1 MKKGDPCP
9 FGVCLE
15 GEGRNTAISSL
26 CASMV
31 EVEKGL
37 DAVARRV
44 RVLQF
49 IVVGGVIVDF
59 LVNSRAGQAAVL
71 LLRR

>member
-1 MKKGDPCP
+1 MEKGDPCP

-15 GEGRNTAISSL
+15 GEARNVSISAL
-26 CASMV
+26 CLAMADV
-31 EVEKGL
+31 QKGL
-37 DAVARRV
+37 EAVASRV

-59 LVNSRAGQAAVL
+59 LVNSRAGQAAVAFIG
-71 LLRR
+71 R

>member
-1 MKKGDPCP
+1 MGKGDPCP

-15 GEGRNTAISSL
+15 GEGRNTAISAL
-26 CASMV
+26 CTSMV
-31 EVEKGL
+31 DVEKGL

-59 LVNSRAGQAAVL
+59 LVNSRVVQVAVSFIG
-71 LLRR
+71 R